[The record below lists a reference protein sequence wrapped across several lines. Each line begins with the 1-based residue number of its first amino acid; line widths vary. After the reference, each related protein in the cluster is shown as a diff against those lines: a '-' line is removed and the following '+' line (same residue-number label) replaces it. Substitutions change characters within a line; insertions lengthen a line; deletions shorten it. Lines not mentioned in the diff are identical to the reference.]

1 MNEYSNKLVT
11 KSVGHVLFKYDEE
24 TRLFLDHVEEK
35 WRPNIFSSRTNKP
48 QYNKV
53 RDWSQTK
60 LADYVEALFV
70 AKKAIVSGDL
80 QTFKEDPK
88 YPKRFVN
95 EIQKIIDKSLSLPE
109 TELIEKAKAFLEPT
123 PNSKQIELDSDKYKG
138 MSKFEKEFH
147 RLADSLDVPNRE
159 EFIQVKARLP
169 IGLTDRDIMEAL
181 VAYKDKHDCKHI
193 KLDVDFAKAIISTIS
208 ITYTQYKLAI
218 RRGTWH
224 SKYREKAGFVQ
235 CSWELL
241 RSTSTN
247 SYKYYAAALEEA
259 GIIECD
265 HIYMNWADNK
275 KAFSYKINEKYFSLP
290 GTSRKHRIDYYK
302 NYHIKYTML
311 KFKVDYR
318 AKKRKQLEQLHLD
331 MMDDAETIIG
341 KIDTKEMV
349 QACEENPMK
358 FYDVRSE
365 QELISKMSK
374 PETMT
379 AVHLAEVIDGIKEN
393 GIYVNPCDKFGG
405 RFHTP
410 FTNLKSAIRGHI
422 KYDGARYCN
431 VDIRNSQMVILATIM
446 DHPELAKTLLSE
458 FKLGLSSDL
467 ARKIDAVELIK
478 NLEDVKDF
486 CERTRNGEI
495 YEYISEFLDIDRQ
508 TAKINLLSILF
519 SNKDQFK
526 QIKYHVGK
534 KYPSLVELSNK
545 LNDVDGIH
553 YLPMLC
559 QRFESALF
567 INTIVREFFK
577 HKKYPAV
584 TIHDSIMVHPD
595 DYDTFMSVYNN
606 EFEKLGITPFQTSV
620 ERY

>member
-1 MNEYSNKLVT
+1 MNEYTNKLVT
-11 KSVGHVLFKYDEE
+11 KSVGYVLFKYDEE
-24 TRLFLDHVEEK
+24 KRLFLDHVEGK
-35 WRPNIFSSRTNKP
+35 WRPNIFSSRTSKT

-53 RDWSQTK
+53 RDWTQSQ

-70 AKKAIVSGDL
+70 AKQAIASGNIKE
-80 QTFKEDPK
+80 FKENNK
-88 YPKRFVN
+88 YQKRFINKV
-95 EIQKIIDKSLSLPE
+95 QKIIDESLNGSPSAS
-109 TELIEKAKAFLEPT
+109 IESAKAFLNPA
-123 PNSKQIELDSDKYKG
+123 PNANPVKPKTGKYKD
-138 MSKFEKEFH
+138 MSKYERMFYD
-147 RLADSLDVPNRE
+147 LADSLDVPNRE

-169 IGLTDRDIMEAL
+169 IGLTDNEIMQAL
-181 VAYKDKHDCKHI
+181 VAYKDKHNCKHI
-193 KLDVDFAKAIISTIS
+193 KLDVDFAKAVISTIS

-224 SKYREKAGFVQ
+224 SKYREKAGYVQ

-247 SYKYYAAALEEA
+247 SYKYYADALEEA
-259 GIIECD
+259 GIIACD
-265 HIYMNWADNK
+265 HVYMNWANNK
-275 KAFSYKINEKYFSLP
+275 KAFSYKINEKYFSIP
-290 GTSRKHRIDYYK
+290 GTSRKHRVDYYK

-318 AKKRKQLEQLHLD
+318 EKKRKMLEQLHLD
-331 MMDDAETIIG
+331 MMDDAETVMG
-341 KIDTKEMV
+341 KIDTQEMV
-349 QACEENPMK
+349 QACEANPMK
-358 FYDVRSE
+358 FYDVRTE
-365 QELISKMSK
+365 QELQEKLSK

-379 AVHLAEVIDGIKEN
+379 AVNLAEVIEGIKEN
-393 GIYVNPCDKFGG
+393 GIYVNPCDSFGG

-422 KYDGARYCN
+422 KYDGVRYCN

-446 DHPELAKTLLSE
+446 DHPELAKSLLTG
-458 FKLGLSSDL
+458 FKLGLPTEL
-467 ARKIDAVELIK
+467 AEKIDAVELIK

-495 YEYISEFLDIDRQ
+495 YEYISEFLGVDRQ

-534 KYPSLVELSNK
+534 KYPSLIELSNK

-577 HKKYPAV
+577 HKQYPAV
-584 TIHDSIMVHPD
+584 TIHDSIMIHPD
-595 DYDTFMSVYNN
+595 DYETFMEVYNS
-606 EFEKLGITPFQTSV
+606 EFKKLGIEPFQTSV
-620 ERY
+620 VRY